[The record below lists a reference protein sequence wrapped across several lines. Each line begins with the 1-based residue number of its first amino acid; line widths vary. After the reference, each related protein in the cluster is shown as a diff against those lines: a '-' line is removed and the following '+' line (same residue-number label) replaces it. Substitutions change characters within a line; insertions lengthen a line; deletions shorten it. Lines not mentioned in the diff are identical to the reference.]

1 MAYLTSNIPYF
12 KVWVRKEF
20 THNHR
25 DYHGEFIHGLA
36 IAVTAIPDRSLSFQ
50 VVFTGCEDEDNRLES
65 PHGGAMWAR
74 MPIQSLV
81 MDEVLDS
88 YPPRL
93 PNHFVQPWDCSS
105 RYFSIIRYDR
115 TSSSP
120 WITKIDGQF
129 YNAKYYFTIDYTN
142 GEEDTSLGDDVAHH
156 KQSHILGI
164 TSGDFKGQIVA
175 QPNNRVRVSHPA
187 WFEMGEGAPDFLPS
201 QHIHYSKSDLDY
213 TLDVNQVFDNL
224 YAEGDD
230 NGNEE

>member
-1 MAYLTSNIPYF
+1 
-12 KVWVRKEF
+12 
-20 THNHR
+20 
-25 DYHGEFIHGLA
+25 
-36 IAVTAIPDRSLSFQ
+36 
-50 VVFTGCEDEDNRLES
+50 
-65 PHGGAMWAR
+65 MWAR

-93 PNHFVQPWDCSS
+93 PNHFVQPWDYSS

-142 GEEDTSLGDDVAHH
+142 GDEDTSLGDDVAQH

-164 TSGDFKGQIVA
+164 TSGEFKGQI
-175 QPNNRVRVSHPA
+175 
-187 WFEMGEGAPDFLPS
+187 EAPRF
-201 QHIHYSKSDLDY
+201 
-213 TLDVNQVFDNL
+213 
-224 YAEGDD
+224 
-230 NGNEE
+230 